1 VSTYAQRVQ
10 LGPFFSSGVL
20 QGGAKLY
27 HYAAGSSTLKNIW
40 LDRDQLTTLAQP
52 FVADSD
58 GVFNFF
64 ADGLYKLIVV
74 GPDSTGPTDD
84 VLYTLDN
91 WQLLDPA
98 ADITWSEEAAV
109 ASASSIALGPGIWQ
123 HVTGSTTI
131 ATMTMTGPFAW
142 LVFDGNLTLTYSA
155 NLLTPAG
162 IDLAVRQNDVLFV
175 LNEGSGVVRIS
186 NHYQYDGLLIATQD
200 SRTSSS
206 DVGLTVRSTTSG
218 TPAAG
223 IGTDIL
229 LQAESA
235 DETPSDVV
243 QVGGAFSDVSAGSED
258 SYWRVLL
265 RVAGAALTECWRF
278 ASAAA
283 FKGILTHTN
292 TADRTYTFPNA
303 SYVLDAGEC
312 YKGPTSCGT
321 GSTRSHEGT
330 VTVASNGNYSGVHF
344 YTDFTLNSGVTMT
357 IPAGSGRLV
366 IIASG
371 TITINGTITGA
382 GGGLLAGGTGG
393 TTNGSSGN
401 GGTDQAAGAGGGN
414 AGAGYSGGNGGSAL
428 SHGVTVQSGGGGST
442 GAGGAGTQLSG
453 SSALLHDYAGLF
465 GGASGGGGSGDGASS
480 GGSGGRGGASI
491 ILLAPTI
498 VLAVTGAL
506 VTSGSSGANAPSSTQ
521 AAGGGGAAGN
531 IIIITRSYTDNGCT
545 FTMTGGSGGTGNTA
559 NAAAGGAGAA
569 GVKQI
574 NIFV

>member
-1 VSTYAQRVQ
+1 MSTYAQRIQ
-10 LGPFFSSGVL
+10 LGPFFDGGAL

-27 HYAAGSSTLKNIW
+27 HYAVGTSTLKDIW
-40 LDRDQLTTLAQP
+40 SDRDKVTALAQP
-52 FVADSD
+52 FVADAD
-58 GVFNFF
+58 GIFNFF
-64 ADGLYKLIVV
+64 ADGLYKLIIV
-74 GPDSTGPTDD
+74 GPDSTGPAVD
-84 VLYTLDN
+84 VLYTLDS
-91 WQLLDPA
+91 WQMVDPA
-98 ADITWSEEAAV
+98 SDITWSEETAV
-109 ASASSIALGPGIWQ
+109 ASASSITLGPGIWQ

-142 LVFDGNLTLTYSA
+142 LVFDGNLTLTASPS
-155 NLLTPAG
+155 LLTPAG

-186 NHYQYDGLLIATQD
+186 NHYQYDGQVIATQD
-200 SRTSSS
+200 SRTNSS

-278 ASAAA
+278 AAAAA

-357 IPAGSGRLV
+357 IPAGGGRLV

-382 GGGLLAGGTGG
+382 GGGAWDPAGAGGAGRPGTAQPGGGSGDYVNGGGVYVHGIQIALGGVFGSLNGKTLSGSSYPYPPIGSCVGGATGAPSVDAAAGRGGASITLVAPTIVLGATATLNTSGSAGANGATYGGGGGGAGNVYIFARSFTDSGATFTQTGGAGGTGG
-393 TTNGSSGN
+393 TGN
-401 GGTDQAAGAGGGN
+401 
-414 AGAGYSGGNGGSAL
+414 
-428 SHGVTVQSGGGGST
+428 
-442 GAGGAGTQLSG
+442 
-453 SSALLHDYAGLF
+453 
-465 GGASGGGGSGDGASS
+465 
-480 GGSGGRGGASI
+480 
-491 ILLAPTI
+491 
-498 VLAVTGAL
+498 
-506 VTSGSSGANAPSSTQ
+506 
-521 AAGGGGAAGN
+521 
-531 IIIITRSYTDNGCT
+531 
-545 FTMTGGSGGTGNTA
+545 
-559 NAAAGGAGAA
+559 GGAGAA